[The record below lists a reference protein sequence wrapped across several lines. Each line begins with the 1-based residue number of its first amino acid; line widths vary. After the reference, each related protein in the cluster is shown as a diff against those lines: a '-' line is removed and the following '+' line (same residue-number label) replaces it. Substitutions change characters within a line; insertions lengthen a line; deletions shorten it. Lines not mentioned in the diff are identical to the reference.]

1 MLNTEKEV
9 VVEVIDR
16 LQELAGLEE
25 DAYASEKAKGLFIQ
39 ANVNVQKLEEL
50 FQDDSFLHR
59 HTKRAG
65 GDTKEFDLVYK
76 SIQHL
81 KATIAH
87 AEEAAHIPDE
97 SHRRS
102 KDSW

>member
-1 MLNTEKEV
+1 
-9 VVEVIDR
+9 VEALDR

-39 ANVNVQKLEEL
+39 ANVNVKKLEEL
-50 FQDDSFLHR
+50 FREDSFLHR

-65 GDTKEFDLVYK
+65 GETKEFDLVYK

-81 KATIAH
+81 KSVLSH

-97 SHRRS
+97 SHRRDRS
-102 KDSW
+102 SW